1 MISKPTTFLQFL
13 KPSGKKDQVRL
24 KTITV
29 TTSFFESLFSHMI
42 EPKKNPLTVG
52 GQNLKQ
58 QER

>member
-29 TTSFFESLFSHMI
+29 TTSLFSHMI